1 MLESLRL
8 SFPTSM
14 RAVIA
19 ASVLASLLGGGA
31 STAMALSLGT
41 VSSASRLGQPLD
53 FAVAVKLDPDESLPP
68 HCVSA
73 EVTAGDNRIAP
84 NHVRARLVRSGRGE
98 AVARISTTVRL
109 NEPVVT
115 VTLSLG
121 CPARLSHK
129 FVSLLDPPLVAPR
142 AATAA
147 PAIPEN
153 RSAAPAA
160 AQPPAVAVPPAQE
173 PTAATGE
180 PDEQRARERELL
192 QGLDARI
199 ERLRQENQATQQTVQ
214 ALQQRLRDA
223 EHATRR
229 TDPAIYGLMSLVLM
243 LLVVIAVLLWRLQR
257 LQRQRAWAEETQALV
272 DQGGPPSQAPRV
284 ANAVVTPP
292 LDEVTMTSM
301 RVVSEPRTAPD
312 EPPGVREAASTTI
325 PAAARVRRE
334 LSAEELL
341 DLEQQADF
349 FIVLGQED
357 AAIDLLMSHVRS
369 SGGTSPMPYLKL
381 LEIYRRNGDG
391 EAYERIRERFDRRFN
406 AHAPPWAS
414 DPRDARALAE
424 YPAIVKRLE
433 VAWGEP
439 PQAIELLEAL
449 LFRRDSSDET
459 FELAAYEELLFL
471 YAIARDVVE
480 HTVDPS
486 GVDLLLPLGADAVI
500 SSITRAEVTQPPQSW
515 LRPAAGD
522 VDLEIDIDPK
532 APDKR

>member
-1 MLESLRL
+1 M
-8 SFPTSM
+8 
-14 RAVIA
+14 
-19 ASVLASLLGGGA
+19 
-31 STAMALSLGT
+31 AMSLGA
-41 VSSASRLGQPLD
+41 VSNASRLGQPLD

-73 EVTAGDNRIAP
+73 EVTAGDHQIAP
-84 NHVRARLVRSGRGE
+84 NQVRARLVRSGRSVD
-98 AVARISTTVRL
+98 AVARITTTVRL

-142 AATAA
+142 AATTAPPATAQA
-147 PAIPEN
+147 PAATLPPAQE
-153 RSAAPAA
+153 APAA
-160 AQPPAVAVPPAQE
+160 A
-173 PTAATGE
+173 AAE
-180 PDEQRARERELL
+180 SDEQRARERELL
-192 QGLDARI
+192 QSLDARV
-199 ERLRQENQATQQTVQ
+199 ERLRQDHQATQQQ
-214 ALQQRLRDA
+214 LQTLQLRLRETEQA
-223 EHATRR
+223 KRQ
-229 TDPAIYGLMSLVLM
+229 TDPAIYGLTSLVLM
-243 LLVVIAVLLWRLQR
+243 LLAVIALLLWRLSR
-257 LQRQRAWAEETQALV
+257 LQRQTAWSEESQVLV
-272 DQGGPPSQAPRV
+272 DQSDQGGLPSQPARMAPP
-284 ANAVVTPP
+284 VTPP

-301 RVVSEPRTAPD
+301 RVVSDPPRTTVTD
-312 EPPGVREAASTTI
+312 EPAGLRETASTTL
-325 PAAARVRRE
+325 PSAARVRRE

-391 EAYERIRERFDRRFN
+391 EAYERVRERFNRRFN
-406 AHAPPWAS
+406 AHAAAWES
-414 DPRDARALAE
+414 DPRDARSLAE
-424 YPAIVKRLE
+424 YPEIVQRLE
-433 VAWGEP
+433 AVWDRPAE
-439 PQAIELLEAL
+439 AIELLEAL

-486 GVDLLLPLGADAVI
+486 GVDLLLPIGPDAVV
-500 SSITRAEVTQPPQSW
+500 SSITRAEVTQPPESW
-515 LRPAAGD
+515 RRPKGG
-522 VDLEIDIDPK
+522 VDLEIDIDPNS
-532 APDKR
+532 PDRR